1 MTAYYMG
8 LVRSWVC
15 HGPCGIPLGYAPG
28 LNASLGYYE
37 TQEHASRDSE
47 HALLRVELYPF
58 GPKAI
63 ECYPEIGYQVVR
75 LPEFHDNVV
84 DICLYGSSDM
94 ISKHVE
100 HASLVCSFGVS
111 KAKGHRNVAVH
122 AERSD
127 KRSRELVGLF
137 HLDLAVT
144 GICIK
149 KG

>member
-75 LPEFHDNVV
+75 LPGFHDNVV
-84 DICLYGSSDM
+84 DICFYGSPDM
-94 ISKHVE
+94 ILKYVE
-100 HASLVCSFGVS
+100 HTSLVCSPGVS
-111 KAKGHRNVAVH
+111 KAKWHRDIAVH
-122 AERSD
+122 AEGSD
-127 KRSRELVGLF
+127 KRIRELVGLS
-137 HLDLAVT
+137 HLYLVVT
-144 GICIK
+144 GVSIK

>member
-28 LNASLGYYE
+28 LNASLGDYE

-63 ECYPEIGYQVVR
+63 ECYTEIGYQVVR

-84 DICLYGSSDM
+84 NICFYGTPDV
-94 ISKHVE
+94 ILKHVE
-100 HASLVCSFGVS
+100 HTSLGRSSVVS
-111 KAKGHRNVAVH
+111 KAKGHRDVAVH
-122 AERSD
+122 A
-127 KRSRELVGLF
+127 KRG
-137 HLDLAVT
+137 
-144 GICIK
+144 
-149 KG
+149 